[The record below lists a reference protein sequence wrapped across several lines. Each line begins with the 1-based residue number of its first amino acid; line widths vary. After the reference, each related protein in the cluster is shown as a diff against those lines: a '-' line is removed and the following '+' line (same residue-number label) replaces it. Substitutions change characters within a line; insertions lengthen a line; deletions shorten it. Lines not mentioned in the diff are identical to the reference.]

1 MRRRFMRVSLKRLPD
16 DSYGRVV
23 GSVIEQS
30 GRPGNGSGSRAVNA
44 CGGLHITD
52 VENSLR

>member
-30 GRPGNGSGSRAVNA
+30 GRPGIGSGSHAVNA

-52 VENSLR
+52 VES